1 LLRYDRLIRRQEQ
14 RAVHHLEDHGKDI
27 YKDKYVGWYDVKQRS
42 SCLKVR
48 PTQPAQKADHP
59 QAYQKLEE
67 ENYFFKLSKYTD
79 QIQTAIE
86 TESFLVLP
94 KTRRNEVLALLKD
107 GLDDISIS
115 RPKDKLIV
123 GIPVPGDKTQV
134 MYVWFEALMNYLTV
148 LGYPEHDDFKQFWP
162 ADVQVIGKDITRFH
176 AAIWPGML
184 LSLGLPLPKLLYVHG
199 HITRDGKAMSKSLAT
214 VSPERGD

>member
-1 LLRYDRLIRRQEQ
+1 
-14 RAVHHLEDHGKDI
+14 
-27 YKDKYVGWYDVKQRS
+27 
-42 SCLKVR
+42 
-48 PTQPAQKADHP
+48 
-59 QAYQKLEE
+59 
-67 ENYFFKLSKYTD
+67 
-79 QIQTAIE
+79 
-86 TESFLVLP
+86 LP

-115 RPKDKLIV
+115 RPKDKLSW

-134 MYVWFEALMNYLTV
+134 MLCLVEALMNYLTV

-184 LSLGLPLPKLLYVHG
+184 LSLGYHYRSCYTCMVTSP
-199 HITRDGKAMSKSLAT
+199 AT
-214 VSPERGD
+214 AKP